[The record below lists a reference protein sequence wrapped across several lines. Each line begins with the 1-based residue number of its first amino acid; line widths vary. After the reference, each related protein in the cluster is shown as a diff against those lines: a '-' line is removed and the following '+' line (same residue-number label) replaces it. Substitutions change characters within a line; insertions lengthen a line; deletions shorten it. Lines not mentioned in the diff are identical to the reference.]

1 MDNFVIKFYA
11 FFKKSLKI
19 PNEEIRISKS
29 KNRQHNGQMKNN
41 KRINN
46 DLLNIH
52 IKLKIEQHE
61 PY

>member
-1 MDNFVIKFYA
+1 MDNFVIKFYT

-52 IKLKIEQHE
+52 IKLKIE
-61 PY
+61 